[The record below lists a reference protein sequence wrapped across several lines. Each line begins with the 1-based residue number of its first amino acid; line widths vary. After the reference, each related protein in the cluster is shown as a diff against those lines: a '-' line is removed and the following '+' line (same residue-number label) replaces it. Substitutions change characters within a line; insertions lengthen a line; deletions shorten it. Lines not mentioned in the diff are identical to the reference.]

1 MAETTTKSSSSSQY
15 HYAVGRRK
23 SAIATVRLHTGKG
36 ESTVNDKPISEY
48 FNNQTLMRTIEEPLV
63 LTGQNNNT
71 YAIIRVSG
79 GGTKGQAE
87 AVSLGLARALVV
99 MSEDFRSS
107 LRKAG
112 LLTRDARE
120 KERKKY
126 GLKKARKAPQF
137 SKR

>member
-1 MAETTTKSSSSSQY
+1 MAEATKKD
-15 HYAVGRRK
+15 HYYYGLGRRK
-23 SAIATVRLHTGKG
+23 SAVATVRLFMKKG
-36 ESTVNDKPISEY
+36 ETTINGKPAAEY
-48 FNNQTLMRTIEEPLV
+48 LNNQTLIRTIEAPLV
-63 LTGQNNNT
+63 LTGHNNSSH
-71 YAIIRVSG
+71 AIIRVSG

-87 AVSLGLARALVV
+87 AISLGLARALVV
-99 MSEDFRSS
+99 MSEDLRPS

-112 LLTRDARE
+112 LLTRDSRE